1 MIFRIISSINGQSK
15 ANVLQ
20 NQSLNNISNS
30 NTVEIISYKMVAD
43 RDVSWNQFFTNI
55 NNSYTVS
62 PNNSVRVDAKGFLSD
77 WFLIAHF
84 NNSLISFV

>member
-1 MIFRIISSINGQSK
+1 MIFRIISSINGQNK
-15 ANVLQ
+15 ADVLQ

-77 WFLIAHF
+77 
-84 NNSLISFV
+84 

>member
-77 WFLIAHF
+77 
-84 NNSLISFV
+84 

>member
-43 RDVSWNQFFTNI
+43 RDVSWNQFFSNI

-77 WFLIAHF
+77 
-84 NNSLISFV
+84 

>member
-43 RDVSWNQFFTNI
+43 RDVSLNQFFTNI

-77 WFLIAHF
+77 
-84 NNSLISFV
+84 

>member
-15 ANVLQ
+15 ADVLQ

-77 WFLIAHF
+77 
-84 NNSLISFV
+84 

>member
-15 ANVLQ
+15 ADVLQ

-30 NTVEIISYKMVAD
+30 NTVKIISYKMVAD

-62 PNNSVRVDAKGFLSD
+62 PKHSVRARFSFG
-77 WFLIAHF
+77 LIL
-84 NNSLISFV
+84 NSPL

>member
-15 ANVLQ
+15 ADVLQ
-20 NQSLNNISNS
+20 NQSLNSISNS

-77 WFLIAHF
+77 
-84 NNSLISFV
+84 

>member
-43 RDVSWNQFFTNI
+43 RDASWNQFFTNI

-77 WFLIAHF
+77 
-84 NNSLISFV
+84 